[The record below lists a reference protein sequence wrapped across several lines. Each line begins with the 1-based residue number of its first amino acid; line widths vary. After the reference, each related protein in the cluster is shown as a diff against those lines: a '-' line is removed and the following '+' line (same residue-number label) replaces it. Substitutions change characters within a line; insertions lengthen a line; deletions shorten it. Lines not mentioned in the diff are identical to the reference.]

1 MNRWQSQLEQHYQ
14 QIYDHTMKDLPICNH
29 RLQIALLDWRALPD
43 IGFLGVMITPW
54 FISLVVQP
62 TQIDAFAHIRAGQTI
77 ELSFPSGQYE
87 FMVNHQP
94 FGDYGTCALLSET
107 TNIESHEVACQLA
120 EQMLTYLFE
129 PCEVEAKP
137 EPAPRSVAEAQ
148 IQAFNHTL
156 EQPVSRRALFGLA
169 VSAVK

>member
-1 MNRWQSQLEQHYQ
+1 
-14 QIYDHTMKDLPICNH
+14 
-29 RLQIALLDWRALPD
+29 
-43 IGFLGVMITPW
+43 
-54 FISLVVQP
+54 
-62 TQIDAFAHIRAGQTI
+62 
-77 ELSFPSGQYE
+77 
-87 FMVNHQP
+87 
-94 FGDYGTCALLSET
+94 LLSET

-169 VSAVK
+169 VSAVKK